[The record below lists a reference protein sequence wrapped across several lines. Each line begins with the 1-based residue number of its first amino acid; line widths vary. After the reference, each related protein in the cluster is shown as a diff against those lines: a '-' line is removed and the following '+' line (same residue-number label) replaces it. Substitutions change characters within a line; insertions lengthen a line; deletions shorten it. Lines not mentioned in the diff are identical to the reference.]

1 MKLKS
6 FKNLFCLLIFSLFIT
21 TLNSEEKIDIWKN
34 NENKETSNVDKPKPD
49 QKLNQNKF
57 ENPNK
62 INQKQTIKIEDN
74 PLSSSNEVKIFGV
87 YDPEDFNFDLNMWT
101 STSAEDVRS
110 SIKRLKRIELSETSK
125 DILEKILLSFSYP
138 PDGMTDE
145 EFVYLKINWL
155 IENDRINTIE
165 DFLKQNQEFKGKDK
179 VVQYLVDKN
188 ISQADIKKGCERIK
202 FIDSTIKD
210 SYLEK
215 FKIYCLVFN
224 NKNSQAQLLLDLLR
238 EQNQSDKFFDDKI
251 NYLLG
256 ITTKTSEKINE
267 KNLLNFYL
275 SSITIKD
282 FNYQP
287 TKKIVNYGGPQFMK
301 FVIKNKY

>member
-165 DFLKQNQEFKGKDK
+165 DFKTK
-179 VVQYLVDKN
+179 
-188 ISQADIKKGCERIK
+188 S
-202 FIDSTIKD
+202 
-210 SYLEK
+210 
-215 FKIYCLVFN
+215 
-224 NKNSQAQLLLDLLR
+224 
-238 EQNQSDKFFDDKI
+238 
-251 NYLLG
+251 G
-256 ITTKTSEKINE
+256 I
-267 KNLLNFYL
+267 
-275 SSITIKD
+275 
-282 FNYQP
+282 
-287 TKKIVNYGGPQFMK
+287 
-301 FVIKNKY
+301 

>member
-215 FKIYCLVFN
+215 I
-224 NKNSQAQLLLDLLR
+224 
-238 EQNQSDKFFDDKI
+238 QNILPCF
-251 NYLLG
+251 
-256 ITTKTSEKINE
+256 
-267 KNLLNFYL
+267 
-275 SSITIKD
+275 
-282 FNYQP
+282 
-287 TKKIVNYGGPQFMK
+287 
-301 FVIKNKY
+301 